1 MLTPFATSTHME
13 GIVNLNFSK
22 FIASSYD
29 FYKAKMGMTGVDLE
43 CFINGEGVSKP
54 LFSIIFQFSL

>member
-13 GIVNLNFSK
+13 GIVNLNLSK

-29 FYKAKMGMTGVDLE
+29 FYKAKIGMAGSRVFHE
-43 CFINGEGVSKP
+43 
-54 LFSIIFQFSL
+54 